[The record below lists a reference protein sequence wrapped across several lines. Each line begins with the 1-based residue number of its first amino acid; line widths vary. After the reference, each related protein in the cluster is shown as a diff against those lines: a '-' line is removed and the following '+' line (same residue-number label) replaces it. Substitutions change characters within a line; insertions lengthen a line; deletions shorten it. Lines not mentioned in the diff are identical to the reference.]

1 MPTNGDGQE
10 KSTKRRRVGGHG
22 PDQLRANT
30 ALEVAD
36 EELGD
41 GIGDPERGLPWPGRL
56 CREHVALCDPTW
68 CRIVNQWAL
77 MSGNRAVQQL
87 KHHHNARIKQRG
99 IAVGVLVA
107 VARLRC

>member
-1 MPTNGDGQE
+1 MPTNGDVQE
-10 KSTKRRRVGGHG
+10 KSTKRRRVGGHR

-41 GIGDPERGLPWPGRL
+41 GIGDPERGLPGPGRL

-68 CRIVNQWAL
+68 CRRVNQWAL
-77 MSGNRAVQQL
+77 MSSSRAVQPC
-87 KHHHNARIKQRG
+87 KHHYTARIKQRG
-99 IAVGVLVA
+99 IVSGVLVA
-107 VARLRC
+107 VACLRC